1 MEDVVCKRYE
11 FVEQSTNAAQGS
23 TLNFPLLQQLSN
35 NSSQDIIIQGIEF
48 FSAQELP
55 TSPTGGTVLSFANF
69 RQCFLTLYVI
79 DIDQAE
85 SVRRIPLIRLKN
97 IVANQLAVA
106 ADSFS
111 VWKQLGFE
119 NLTIIW
125 EKSYIELAAGW
136 PAGFSV
142 CMGVYYKKLASG
154 AWARIRGNKEPGW

>member
-1 MEDVVCKRYE
+1 MGIKRYE
-11 FVEQSTNAAQGS
+11 FVEQSTNGAQGS

-55 TSPTGGTVLSFANF
+55 KSPTGGNVLDLPNF
-69 RQCFLTLYVI
+69 VQCFLTLYVI

-97 IVANQLAVA
+97 VKADELAVA

-111 VWKQLGFE
+111 SREQLFFE

-136 PAGFSV
+136 PANLSV
-142 CMGVYYKKLASG
+142 CMGVSYKKLQSG
-154 AWARIRGNKEPGW
+154 GWAQIRGNKMPGW